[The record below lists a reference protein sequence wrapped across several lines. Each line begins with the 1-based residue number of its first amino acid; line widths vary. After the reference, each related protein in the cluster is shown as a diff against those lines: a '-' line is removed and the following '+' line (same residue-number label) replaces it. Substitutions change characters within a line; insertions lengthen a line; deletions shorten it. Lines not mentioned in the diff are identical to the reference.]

1 MRHCPNDAC
10 PYLPEHGTRSTFQ
23 DHVARCLDCGADL
36 ADGEPPEAPPEAL
49 LHPDER
55 PLELVTLATFRN
67 GSAAQSAFEALEQ
80 AGIPSMVTDPQSDR
94 RARGGRA
101 GEVALQ
107 VRADDVAEARRVLE
121 VEEDGEGH
129 ASMSCGT
136 GCGCGPA
143 PDPETLEKCPGCGG
157 TRFEVKSED
166 VGFFKALFGG
176 AKDAKWF
183 KVCEDCG
190 AQQEYD

>member
-1 MRHCPNDAC
+1 MRYCPNDAC
-10 PYLPEHGTRSTFQ
+10 PYLPAHGTRSTFQ
-23 DHVARCLDCGADL
+23 DHVEKCLDCGAAL
-36 ADGEPPEAPPEAL
+36 AGGEPPGAPPEVL
-49 LHPDER
+49 RRPDDM
-55 PLELVTLATFRN
+55 PLELVTLASFRSS
-67 GSAAQSAFEALEQ
+67 SAAQSAFEALEQ
-80 AGIPSMVTDPQSDR
+80 AGIPSMVTDPHSDR
-94 RARGGRA
+94 RSKAGRA

-107 VRADDVAEARRVLE
+107 VRADDVDEARRVLGI
-121 VEEDGEGH
+121 EEGAEQ
-129 ASMSCGT
+129 AMASCGA

-157 TRFEVKSED
+157 THFEVKSED

-190 AQQEYD
+190 LQQEYD